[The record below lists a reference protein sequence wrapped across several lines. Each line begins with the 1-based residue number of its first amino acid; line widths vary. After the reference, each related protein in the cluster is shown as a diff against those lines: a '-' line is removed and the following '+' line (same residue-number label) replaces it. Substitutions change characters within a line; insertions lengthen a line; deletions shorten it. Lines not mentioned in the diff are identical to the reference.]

1 VEQAPSS
8 NPAFWRDRPVF
19 VTGATGL
26 VGSWLVRR
34 LVDLG
39 ADVVCLVR
47 DWVPQSELVRSKAI
61 DRVRV
66 VRGDICDQALLE
78 RTLGE
83 YEIQTVMHLAA
94 QTIVG
99 IANRNPV
106 STFQTNIGGP
116 RGLPPFPVPSS
127 PATLAAGQPTIGYG
141 LTAPIGTP
149 VTACAARDRADGDA
163 EKLPYDE
170 NPPLM
175 GRPPYDAS
183 KSCTDLVTQ
192 SYASTWGVPAVITRC
207 GNFYGGGD
215 LNWNRI
221 VPGTIRSILR
231 GERPIIR
238 SDGQFVRDYF
248 YVEDGAAAYTLVAE
262 RLGENPDLKGHAFN
276 LSNEKPVTVV
286 ELVERI
292 LRGMGSKLEP
302 VIQNQANNEIR
313 KQYLDATKARKMLQW
328 GPSFTIDEGLART
341 IRWYTDFL
349 KQEGAAT

>member
-1 VEQAPSS
+1 MGA
-8 NPAFWRDRPVF
+8 AFWRDRPTF

-34 LVDLG
+34 LVDLR

-47 DWVPQSELVRSKAI
+47 DWVPQSELARSGLI

-83 YEIQTVMHLAA
+83 YEIATVMHLAA

-99 IANRNPV
+99 IANRNPI
-106 STFQTNIGGP
+106 STFQTNIGGTWALLEACRRSP
-116 RGLPPFPVPSS
+116 KVAQVVVASS
-127 PATLAAGQPTIGYG
+127 DKAYG
-141 LTAPIGTP
+141 E
-149 VTACAARDRADGDA
+149 A

-170 NPPLM
+170 TTPLM
-175 GRPPYDAS
+175 GRHPYDAS
-183 KSCTDLVTQ
+183 KSCADLITQ

-207 GNFYGGGD
+207 GNFFGGGD

-221 VPGTIRSILR
+221 VPGTVRSIVR

-262 RLGENPDLKGHAFN
+262 RLAENPALRGHAYN
-276 LSNEKPVTVV
+276 LSYEKPVTVL
-286 ELVERI
+286 ELVDLI
-292 LRGMGSKLEP
+292 LRGMDSKLTP
-302 VIQNQANNEIR
+302 VIENQATSEIR
-313 KQYLDATKARKMLQW
+313 KQYLDATKARAELHW
-328 GPSFTIDEGLART
+328 RPSFTLDDGLMRT
-341 IRWYTDFL
+341 IQWYREFL
-349 KQEGAAT
+349 GAAS